1 MNRETC
7 YRSGIAA
14 AILAVGLTIL
24 FLPQFQ
30 IVQAQE
36 KLPSSYSPVVI
47 TEDFDK
53 IAARMEAAKPKIE
66 ERQAALLQER
76 YDLKDKPA
84 QGVAMSKGKAVQEGV
99 RVKLSQGVK
108 SWQDLAA
115 MTPEQIREKGLWPKG
130 FLPLPH
136 PNHAEGGMLFPQYHI
151 DKIKAQEQRLDQVRS
166 GL

>member
-1 MNRETC
+1 M
-7 YRSGIAA
+7 
-14 AILAVGLTIL
+14 
-24 FLPQFQ
+24 
-30 IVQAQE
+30 
-36 KLPSSYSPVVI
+36 
-47 TEDFDK
+47 
-53 IAARMEAAKPKIE
+53 ARMEAAKPKIE

-84 QGVAMSKGKAVQEGV
+84 QGVTMSKGKAVQEGV
-99 RVKLSQGVK
+99 RVKLPQSVK

-151 DKIKAQEQRLDQVRS
+151 DKIKAQEQRDLTRFDLDYDLPTQFLPEFPPPIYLTTRPDLGRRIARPIS
-166 GL
+166 HADELLQTF